1 MLRET
6 DLTEH
11 DERLG
16 DIIAAARETDGQ
28 PPFSDQSI
36 VEARAGGRHVF
47 DVVAADGAVTGAAI
61 ARDADPAEFEL
72 VIAPQ
77 HRGRGHGRV
86 ALSELLS
93 RYDGEVLTWAHGD
106 HPAAARLA
114 ASARL
119 SRIRTLYQLRMP
131 LDGVSRDVA
140 TFDRFDADRDADG
153 WVALNARVFADHPE
167 QGRISRA
174 DLDARM
180 SEPWFRA
187 EDMLVA
193 RSDAGELI
201 GYNWLKVTGDIG
213 EIYVL
218 GVDGSA
224 AGRGLGRALT
234 EAGLAHLAERGC
246 RQAALYVDD
255 DNPRAV
261 HLYRSLGF
269 ADHTVDVQYRRDA
282 SV

>member
-1 MLRET
+1 MLREN

-11 DERLG
+11 DDRL
-16 DIIAAARETDGQ
+16 DAIIAAARETDGQ

-36 VEARAGGRHVF
+36 VEARTGSRHVF
-47 DVVAADGAVTGAAI
+47 DVVSADGAVTGAAI
-61 ARDADPAEFEL
+61 ARDTDPAEFEL

-77 HRGRGHGRV
+77 HRGRGHGRA
-86 ALSELLS
+86 ALAELLS
-93 RYDGEVLTWAHGD
+93 RYAGEVLTWAHGD

-114 ASARL
+114 ASTRL
-119 SRIRTLYQLRMP
+119 ARIRTLYQLRMP
-131 LDGVSRDVA
+131 LKGVSRDVA
-140 TFDRFDADRDADG
+140 TFDRFDPERDADD
-153 WVALNARVFADHPE
+153 WVELNARVFADHPE
-167 QGRISRA
+167 QGRITRA

-187 EDMLVA
+187 ADMLVA
-193 RSDAGELI
+193 RSDSGDLI
-201 GYNWLKVTGDIG
+201 GYNWLKITDDIG

-218 GVDGSA
+218 GVDGSV

-261 HLYRSLGF
+261 RLYRSLGF

-282 SV
+282 SA